1 MVEKRFKLKKKNIK
15 VVIQKIYYYV
25 GMIGSCFFFFSNS
38 KLRFGNDREGRGSLS
53 LW

>member
-25 GMIGSCFFFFSNS
+25 GMIGSCFFFFFLIANS
-38 KLRFGNDREGRGSLS
+38 DLGMIERVGVA
-53 LW
+53 